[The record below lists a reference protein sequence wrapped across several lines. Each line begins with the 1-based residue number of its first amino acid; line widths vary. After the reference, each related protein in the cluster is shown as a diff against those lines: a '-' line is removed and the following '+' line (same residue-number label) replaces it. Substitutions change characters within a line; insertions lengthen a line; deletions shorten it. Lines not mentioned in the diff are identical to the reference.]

1 MFVKRTFHCRLA
13 STMNHAR
20 HALATAT
27 AAATFILFTTAG
39 CSAFDRDADGPEPAM
54 QKQQEHKTDDDKPLS
69 SIGSSSPSVREGVAE
84 VDVD

>member
-1 MFVKRTFHCRLA
+1 MHHTH
-13 STMNHAR
+13 HAF
-20 HALATAT
+20 AAVT
-27 AAATFILFTTAG
+27 AAATFALFTAAG

-54 QKQQEHKTDDDKPLS
+54 QKQQEQKTDDDKPLS